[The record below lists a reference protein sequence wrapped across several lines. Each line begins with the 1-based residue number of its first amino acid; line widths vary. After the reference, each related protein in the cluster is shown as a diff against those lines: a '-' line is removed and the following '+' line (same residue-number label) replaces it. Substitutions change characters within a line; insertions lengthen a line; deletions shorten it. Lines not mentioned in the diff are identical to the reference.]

1 MGYRPFSVT
10 IGGVAIDGQTHG
22 RTPDGLYVDWDTGVK
37 GWFETPQ
44 AKVSL
49 SERTAGDGAF
59 PVDSS
64 AVLYSARTVTVG
76 VMAAGP
82 DSDAVAAHRGR
93 LLALAHRVV
102 TIIVRDGSEETQA
115 DGYVEVSWG
124 KVRRTRAQTG
134 TLTIVCPDPRRY
146 GTTPHRA
153 YLSPGA
159 SAGALAWHADA
170 PHGLAWPLS
179 YGGGGAGA
187 NVATLRNDGT
197 STAYPTIT
205 ASGDMD
211 GLVLTDTT
219 TGAQLAW
226 GGHVGAQPVTLDC
239 LSRAASV
246 AGVDASRLL
255 SSRGFPSVPA
265 GGEVTLALSATG
277 SGTVE
282 VEWRDTYI

>member
-1 MGYRPFSVT
+1 MTVSERAYAELSAGPLHIELSASGASSVILRT
-10 IGGVAIDGQTHG
+10 VDGWYG
-22 RTPDGLYVDWDTGVK
+22 
-37 GWFETPQ
+37 TPQ
-44 AKVSL
+44 TKVQL
-49 SERTAGDGAF
+49 SERTMGNGAYV
-59 PVDSS
+59 P
-64 AVLYSARTVTVG
+64 AEPILYAARTVTLG
-76 VMAAGP
+76 VSANAQTSA
-82 DSDAVAAHRGR
+82 DVAAAMDSLSAFAGKMCRIAISDSSR
-93 LLALAHRVV
+93 PETEAH
-102 TIIVRDGSEETQA
+102 
-115 DGYVEVSWG
+115 GYVEVAWDKG
-124 KVRRTRAQTG
+124 PYRAACDG

-146 GTTPHRA
+146 GTTPRRA

-159 SAGALAWHADA
+159 AAGALAWHADA

-179 YGGGGAGA
+179 YGGGGGA

-197 STAYPTIT
+197 SVAYPTIT

-211 GLVLTDTT
+211 GLVVTDTA

-226 GGHVGAQPVTLDC
+226 DGHVGAQPVTLDC

-255 SSRGFPSVPA
+255 SARGFPSVPA

-277 SGTVE
+277 SGTVC

>member
-1 MGYRPFSVT
+1 MGYHPFSVT
-10 IGGVAIDGQTHG
+10 VGGVAIDGQTHG
-22 RTPDGLYVDWDTGVK
+22 QVPDGLYVDWDTGVK

-49 SERTAGDGAF
+49 SERAGGDGAF
-59 PVDSS
+59 PVDPS

-82 DSDAVAAHRGR
+82 DSDAVAAHRRR
-93 LLALAHRVV
+93 LLALAHRIVPIV
-102 TIIVRDGSEETQA
+102 VRDGAEETQA
-115 DGYVEVSWG
+115 EGYVEVEWG
-124 KVRRTRAQTG
+124 KVRRTRAQVS
-134 TLTIVCPDPRRY
+134 TLTVVCPDPRRY

-159 SAGALAWHADA
+159 AAGALAWHAVA
-170 PHGLAWPLS
+170 PHGLLWPLS
-179 YGGGGAGA
+179 FGDGGAVA

-197 STAYPTIT
+197 SAAYPVIT
-205 ASGDMD
+205 ASGSLD
-211 GLVLTDTT
+211 GITLTDTA

-226 GGHVGAQPVTLDC
+226 DGHVGSQPVTLDC
-239 LSRAASV
+239 LSRTASV

-255 SSRGFPSVPA
+255 SARGFPSVPA
-265 GGEVTLALSATG
+265 GGEVTLALTATG
-277 SGTVE
+277 TGTVC

>member
-10 IGGVAIDGQTHG
+10 VGGVAIDGQTHG

-49 SERTAGDGAF
+49 SERAGGDGAF
-59 PVDSS
+59 PVDPS

-82 DSDAVAAHRGR
+82 DSDAVAAHRRR
-93 LLALAHRVV
+93 LLALAHRIVPIV
-102 TIIVRDGSEETQA
+102 VRDGAEETQA
-115 DGYVEVSWG
+115 EGYVEVEWG
-124 KVRRTRAQTG
+124 KVRRTRAQVS

-146 GTTPHRA
+146 GTTPHCA

-159 SAGALAWHADA
+159 AAGALAWHADA
-170 PHGLAWPLS
+170 PHGLLWPLS
-179 YGGGGAGA
+179 FGDGGAGA

-197 STAYPTIT
+197 STAYPVIT
-205 ASGDMD
+205 ASGSLD
-211 GLVLTDTT
+211 GITLTDTA

-226 GGHVGAQPVTLDC
+226 DGHVGTQPVTLDC
-239 LSRAASV
+239 LSRTASV

-255 SSRGFPSVPA
+255 SVRGFPSVPA
-265 GGEVTLALSATG
+265 GGEVTLALTATG
-277 SGTVE
+277 TGTVC